1 MKPNVKITA
10 ANKEFKDGTN
20 GYEVHID
27 GMDGRL
33 ACKMNFRDPLKAIR
47 YMHMLS
53 RRLDL
58 QIDNIQL
65 CALSLAY
72 KRAKEAVEQVVDDAV
87 AAAEMTEDGSKP
99 EVSKETTDEKKPDE
113 TDTTELTPIMKQ
125 FYDLKAKHPDALL
138 IFRCGDFYETY
149 NDDATVAAEI
159 LGITLTNREGKL
171 NKMAG
176 FPNHALDIYLPKLIR
191 AGKRVAICDQL
202 GDVTMK
208 RRTKKMQD
216 MFNDESAA

>member
-1 MKPNVKITA
+1 MTPNVKITA
-10 ANKEFKDGTN
+10 TNKEFKDGTK
-20 GYEVHID
+20 GYEVHVD
-27 GMDGRL
+27 GMEGRL
-33 ACKMNFRDPLKAIR
+33 ACKMNFRNPLKAIR

-72 KRAKEAVEQVVDDAV
+72 KRAKEAVEQVVENAV
-87 AAAEMTEDGSKP
+87 AAAEMTEDDSKP
-99 EVSKETTDEKKPDE
+99 EISEEIPAEKEPEQSTTP
-113 TDTTELTPIMKQ
+113 ELTPMMKQ
-125 FYDLKAKHPDALL
+125 FNDLKAKHPGALL
-138 IFRCGDFYETY
+138 LFRCGDFYETY
-149 NDDATVAAEI
+149 NDDAVDAAEI
-159 LGITLTNREGKL
+159 LGITLTKRNDTGT
-171 NKMAG
+171 KMAG
-176 FPNHALDIYLPKLIR
+176 FPHHVLDIYLPKLIR